1 MKKMKYFL
9 ANSDKEV
16 KIGDTI
22 PIKLDVDT
30 PFGNATAIIHVVL
43 TEDNLDK
50 LLIGNHIRKEKKL
63 TVDTCIEILSDKLS
77 ITVEETK
84 ALLIGMLESGMM
96 QSTAVHMLLMAASE
110 YLSPSIKEVKALP
123 QVYTISLVNGRI
135 YTVQTCDIS
144 TYRHFPYFVSKTQAK
159 YVKAMLNDVFSEMYG
174 K

>member
-1 MKKMKYFL
+1 MKYFL
-9 ANSDKEV
+9 TNSDKEV

-22 PIKLDVDT
+22 PIKLDVET

-50 LLIGNHIRKEKKL
+50 LLLGNYIRKEEKL
-63 TVDTCIEILSDKLS
+63 TVDKCIEILSYKLS
-77 ITVEETK
+77 IAVEETK
-84 ALLIGMLESGMM
+84 TLLIGMLESGM
-96 QSTAVHMLLMAASE
+96 QSTAVHMLLMVASE

-144 TYRHFPYFVSKTQAK
+144 TYSHFPYFVSKTQAK
-159 YVKAMLNDVFSEMYG
+159 YVKTMLGDVFSEMYG